1 MIAAAQAAPAA
12 ASSIPSGRMLVVA
25 NRLPV
30 SRIGRGDAAR
40 WQSSAGGLVTALEP
54 IVRATGG
61 SWIGWSG
68 AANKAAAGS
77 ESERSPEKAAE
88 FEHHGVRIRP
98 VSLSQQDIEQYYH
111 GMSNSTFWPLYHD
124 AIRPPDFRRD
134 WWWRYVEVNE
144 RFAQAAAAA
153 AQPGDMIW
161 VQDYHLQLVPRM
173 IRALRDD
180 VRIGFFLHIPF
191 PPEELFAW
199 LPWRAGILEG
209 LLGADLIGFQTYQA
223 VQNFSRAARAF
234 TSAEAASGSDTV
246 LTYEERKIHVKSF
259 PIAIDSKWFEE
270 TAATEHVVRQAADI
284 RRKVGGPSGNRK
296 ILLCVDRLDYT
307 KGIDARL
314 CAYEEFLR
322 RGRFKVEDCVLMQ
335 IAVPSR
341 ERVADYA
348 ELRTRIEQ
356 MVGRINGEYS
366 SPGHIAV
373 HYFRRNLTREELVA
387 YYRAAD
393 VMLVTPLRDGMN
405 LVAKEYVATR
415 VDGSGVLVLSEFAG
429 AARELR
435 RALLVNPRD
444 EEGMATAMEAALSLD
459 PEEARQRMAF
469 CRTMVRRHDVFE
481 WAGQFVEAL
490 K

>member
-1 MIAAAQAAPAA
+1 
-12 ASSIPSGRMLVVA
+12 
-25 NRLPV
+25 
-30 SRIGRGDAAR
+30 
-40 WQSSAGGLVTALEP
+40 
-54 IVRATGG
+54 
-61 SWIGWSG
+61 
-68 AANKAAAGS
+68 
-77 ESERSPEKAAE
+77 
-88 FEHHGVRIRP
+88 
-98 VSLSQQDIEQYYH
+98 
-111 GMSNSTFWPLYHD
+111 MSNSTFWPLYHD
-124 AIRPPDFRRD
+124 AIRPPEFRRE

-144 RFAQAAAAA
+144 RFAKAAAAA
-153 AQPGDMIW
+153 AHPGDLIW
-161 VQDYHLQLVPRM
+161 VQDYHLQLVPKM

-199 LPWRAGILEG
+199 LPWRVQILEG
-209 LLGADLIGFQTYQA
+209 LLGADVVGFQTYQA
-223 VQNFSRAARAF
+223 AQNFSRAARAF
-234 TSAEAASGSDTV
+234 TAAEGSDTL
-246 LTYEERKIHVKSF
+246 LTFEGRKVHAKSF
-259 PIAIDSKWFEE
+259 PIAIDTRWFEQ
-270 TAATEHVVRQAADI
+270 TAASEKVSRQAADI
-284 RRKVGGPSGNRK
+284 RRKVGKRK

-307 KGIDARL
+307 KGIDHRL
-314 CAYEEFLR
+314 MAFEEMLR
-322 RGRFKVEDCVLMQ
+322 RGNVSVDDCMLMQ

-366 SPGHIAV
+366 GPGQIAV
-373 HYFRRNLTREELVA
+373 HYFRRNLQREELVA

-393 VMLVTPLRDGMN
+393 VMVVTPLRDGMN

-444 EEGMATAMEAALSLD
+444 EEGMASTMEAALSL
-459 PEEARQRMAF
+459 PEDEARQRMAF
-469 CRTMVRRHDVFE
+469 LRTMVRRHDVFE
-481 WAGQFVEAL
+481 WASQFVEAL

>member
-1 MIAAAQAAPAA
+1 MTTMTTSQVELLTSERKETSPHRHT
-12 ASSIPSGRMLVVA
+12 PRMLIVA

-30 SRIGRGDAAR
+30 SRVGRGESAR

-54 IVRATGG
+54 IVRSTTG

-68 AANKAAAGS
+68 APGAAPPG
-77 ESERSPEKAAE
+77 
-88 FEHHGVRIRP
+88 FTHQGVRIRP
-98 VSLSQQDIEQYYH
+98 VGLTSSDIEQFYH

-124 AIRPPDFRRD
+124 AIRPPEFRRD

-144 RFAQAAAAA
+144 RFAKAAAAT
-153 AQPGDMIW
+153 AQPGDLIW

-180 VRIGFFLHIPF
+180 VRVGFFLHIPF

-199 LPWRAGILEG
+199 LPWRSQILEG
-209 LLGADLIGFQTYQA
+209 LLGADLLGFQTYQA
-223 VQNFSRAARAF
+223 VQNFSRAARSF
-234 TSAEAASGSDTV
+234 TGAEGTDT
-246 LTYEERKIHVKSF
+246 LLNFEGRKVHVKAF
-259 PIAIDSKWFEE
+259 PIAIDTNWFEE
-270 TAATEHVVRQAADI
+270 TASSEAVVKQAADI
-284 RRKVGGPSGNRK
+284 RRKVGRRK
-296 ILLCVDRLDYT
+296 IMLCVDRLDYT
-307 KGIDARL
+307 KGIDTRL
-314 CAYEEFLR
+314 MAFEEMLR
-322 RGRFKVEDCVLMQ
+322 RRRFSVDDCVLMQ

-341 ERVADYA
+341 ERVAEYA
-348 ELRTRIEQ
+348 ELRTRIEE

-366 SPGHIAV
+366 GPGSIAV
-373 HYFRRNLTREELVA
+373 HYFRRNLNREELTA

-444 EEGMATAMEAALSLD
+444 EEGMAQAMEAALSLPAD
-459 PEEARQRMAF
+459 EARQRMSF
-469 CRTMVRRHDVFE
+469 LRTMVRRHDVFE
-481 WAGQFVEAL
+481 WANQFVEAL
-490 K
+490 T